1 MKSAIKTIQERL
13 EKVLFGNDDE
23 YKRLDSIQ
31 SSDPDFMK
39 YNPNVMGYDSTAEQQ
54 YIYQNNT
61 LGFDAS
67 LFSILDIGCGR
78 GDLYGHLQQIT
89 DNNIFSYAGVDHNP
103 IMQIIAKEKYN
114 IDITC
119 SSFEKFTSTPYD
131 WVVAIGYFLQRRT
144 DSTDTELIKVFD
156 DIDKM
161 YNLCNTAVSFNL
173 LSPINIETQPEFFYM
188 HPGLIMD
195 MLIEKYQ
202 YVNIR
207 HNYSNSMYTI
217 TIFKK

>member
-119 SSFEKFTSTPYD
+119 SSFEKFT
-131 WVVAIGYFLQRRT
+131 FL
-144 DSTDTELIKVFD
+144 
-156 DIDKM
+156 
-161 YNLCNTAVSFNL
+161 A
-173 LSPINIETQPEFFYM
+173 P
-188 HPGLIMD
+188 
-195 MLIEKYQ
+195 
-202 YVNIR
+202 
-207 HNYSNSMYTI
+207 
-217 TIFKK
+217 

>member
-1 MKSAIKTIQERL
+1 M
-13 EKVLFGNDDE
+13 
-23 YKRLDSIQ
+23 Y
-31 SSDPDFMK
+31 
-39 YNPNVMGYDSTAEQQ
+39 
-54 YIYQNNT
+54 
-61 LGFDAS
+61 
-67 LFSILDIGCGR
+67 
-78 GDLYGHLQQIT
+78 
-89 DNNIFSYAGVDHNP
+89 
-103 IMQIIAKEKYN
+103 
-114 IDITC
+114 
-119 SSFEKFTSTPYD
+119 